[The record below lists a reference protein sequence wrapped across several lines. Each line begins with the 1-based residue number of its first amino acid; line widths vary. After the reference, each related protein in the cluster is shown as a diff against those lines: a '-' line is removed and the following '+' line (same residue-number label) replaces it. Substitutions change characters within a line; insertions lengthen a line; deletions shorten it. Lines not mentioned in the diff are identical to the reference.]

1 MSGVLK
7 IEITESVEE
16 LKRLLEQ
23 ITNNKKPRVQSLYW
37 IKIGA
42 VETTEHIAVL
52 LNCHRTTVSRWLTLY
67 RQGGMPR
74 LLEYRKSPGCPPS
87 IPSDALPAFLTNWAI
102 AKAETLIA

>member
-1 MSGVLK
+1 MTGIIK

-16 LKRLLEQ
+16 LKQLLEQ
-23 ITNNKKPRVQSLYW
+23 ITDRNKARVQALYW
-37 IKIGA
+37 LKIGA

-74 LLEYRKSPGCPPS
+74 LLEQRKSPGRPPS
-87 IPSDALPAFLTNWAI
+87 IPSDALESLKKELTEHEGFNS
-102 AKAETLIA
+102 